1 MVSSPSLPRQFLRK
15 LRRVVGR
22 RNLLTEPH
30 QLYAHAYDATNRIYQ
45 PQAVV
50 RITEREQ
57 VSKVLRLATEY
68 GVPVVPRGAGSG
80 FSGGS
85 LPARGGIVLLLDRLN
100 RILEISPE
108 RREAVVEPGVI
119 TVELQQAVE
128 EQGLFYPPDPAS
140 LKFCTLGGNY
150 AENAGGPRCVSYGV
164 TADWVKSALVALPGG
179 EVIDTADDPGL
190 TALFAA
196 SEGTL
201 GVTLEL
207 RLHLIDK
214 PPASATLRA
223 RFPTM
228 VAAAK
233 AVSAIIAA
241 GLTPAKLEFMDAE
254 TLRCVATYRNE
265 EPPLPD
271 EAVLLVELDGTA
283 DSVAGQIPKIER
295 LCQKLGAVEV
305 LHATDAAGQER
316 LWELRRS
323 SSGAIAGLKPLKVNE
338 DVVVPIGRLPEI
350 VATIDSLRVEL
361 RLLIPVFGHAGDGNL
376 HVNIMCDPAD
386 KGEMSRVEQ
395 ALDRL
400 FTAVLALGGT
410 LSGEHGVGLS
420 KQPFIERELSP
431 AIIALSRRIKQRF
444 DRAGILNPGKQF
456 PTSAGN
462 LGTEG

>member
-1 MVSSPSLPRQFLRK
+1 MNPINAPLPRQFLRK

-50 RITEREQ
+50 RITEQEQ
-57 VSKVLRLATEY
+57 VPRILKLATEY

-85 LPARGGIVLLLDRLN
+85 LPAQGGIVLLLDRLN

-119 TVELQQAVE
+119 TAELQRAVE

-164 TADWVKSALVALPGG
+164 TADWVKSALVALSGG

-201 GVTLEL
+201 GIALEL
-207 RLHLIDK
+207 RLHLMNK

-223 RFPTM
+223 RFPEM
-228 VAAAK
+228 VSAAK

-254 TLRCVATYRNE
+254 TLRRVAEYRNE
-265 EPPLPD
+265 EPPLAD
-271 EAVLLVELDGTA
+271 EAVLLIELDGTEA
-283 DSVAGQIPKIER
+283 SVKGQITRVEKI
-295 LCQKLGAVEV
+295 CQQEKAMEV
-305 LHATDAAGQER
+305 LHAADAAGQER
-316 LWELRRS
+316 LWSLRRA

-338 DVVVPIGRLPEI
+338 DVVVPIGKLPEI
-350 VATIDSLRVEL
+350 VAMIDALRTEL

-386 KGEMSRVEQ
+386 KGEMSRVEE

-400 FTAVLALGGT
+400 FTAVIELGGT

-420 KQPFIERELSP
+420 KQPFIDRELSP
-431 AIIALSRRIKQRF
+431 AIIDLSQRIKKRF
-444 DRAGILNPGKQF
+444 DPVGILNPGKQF
-456 PTSAGN
+456 PT
-462 LGTEG
+462 LEK

>member
-1 MVSSPSLPRQFLRK
+1 MNKPLPQPFLRK

-22 RNLLTEPH
+22 QNLLTEPH

-50 RITEREQ
+50 RITKREQ

-85 LPARGGIVLLLDRLN
+85 LPARGGVVLLLDRLN

-108 RREAVVEPGVI
+108 HREAVVEPGVI
-119 TVELQQAVE
+119 TAELQRVVE
-128 EQGLFYPPDPAS
+128 ENGLFYPPDPAS

-150 AENAGGPRCVSYGV
+150 AENAGGPHGVSYGV
-164 TADWVKSALVALPGG
+164 TADWVKSALIALPNG
-179 EVIDTADDPGL
+179 EVLDTADNPGL

-201 GVTLEL
+201 GVALEL

-223 RFPTM
+223 RFPEM

-254 TLRCVATYRNE
+254 TLRRVAEYRNE
-265 EPPLPD
+265 EPPLPS
-271 EAVLLVELDGTA
+271 EAVLLIELDGTES
-283 DSVAGQIPKIER
+283 SVKEQIPRVEQI
-295 LCQKLGAVEV
+295 CQQEKTTEV
-305 LHATDAAGQER
+305 LHAVDADGQER
-316 LWELRRS
+316 LWELRRA

-350 VATIDSLRVEL
+350 VAIIDGIRTEL
-361 RLLIPVFGHAGDGNL
+361 DLLIPVFGHAGDGNL

-386 KGEMSRVEQ
+386 KGEMSRVEE

-400 FTAVLALGGT
+400 FTAVIELGGT

-431 AIIALSRRIKQRF
+431 TVIALSRRIKQRF
-444 DRAGILNPGKQF
+444 DPVGILNPGKQF
-456 PTSAGN
+456 PT
-462 LGTEG
+462 LEK